1 MRLKV
6 CLVPGFALILAGCGS
21 SSGSNTSPTPAT
33 NTTTTTTAAAAA
45 VTVDIPSADYATGKT
60 TTNFS
65 PGSATVA
72 VGGTVTWTNNDIVT
86 HTSSS
91 TQTGTPTSWSNEI
104 VPGARFAR
112 AFPTAGSFDYRC
124 TIHAGMTGTITVR

>member
-6 CLVPGFALILAGCGS
+6 CLVLGSVLVMAACGS
-21 SSGSNTSPTPAT
+21 SGSKTSPTSVET
-33 NTTTTTTAAAAA
+33 TTTTTTTAAASA

-65 PGSATVA
+65 PGTVTVA

-86 HTSSS
+86 HTT
-91 TQTGTPTSWSNEI
+91 TQTGWNGE
-104 VPGARFAR
+104 VAPGARFAR
-112 AFPTAGSFDYRC
+112 VFPTAGSFDYRC
-124 TIHAGMTGTITVR
+124 SIHTGMTGTVTVR